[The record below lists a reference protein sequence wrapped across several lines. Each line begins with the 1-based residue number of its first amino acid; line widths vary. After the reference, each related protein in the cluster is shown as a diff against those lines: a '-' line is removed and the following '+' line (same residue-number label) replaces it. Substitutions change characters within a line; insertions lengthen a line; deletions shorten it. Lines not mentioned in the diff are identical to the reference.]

1 MRRPRTAVG
10 LAGETMSYSD
20 DFATV
25 DTAGAPLDPTIMIG
39 ADPMVWGAI
48 LLALLVAAMVGW
60 LIGQGSRSRRT
71 DAAHAIWLAIDDAA
85 KAAMKA
91 DTETLPAQAS
101 HLQRVLRARLGKT
114 LTFGGA
120 LGKRVKA
127 LDAALTGEVEDK
139 GRHHAGSAPAP
150 DAGHSRDGHGAGDSG
165 HGAASSAAASVT
177 IVSVHAPSAPAHPH
191 PPEHGKRPMST
202 KERNDALR
210 LAVADFNDHWR
221 HRSARE
227 GEMRA
232 VVAEL
237 CNPGPPRPRLS
248 HGGGHH

>member
-1 MRRPRTAVG
+1 
-10 LAGETMSYSD
+10 MSYSD

-25 DTAGAPLDPTIMIG
+25 DTAGAPLDPTVMIG

-48 LLALLVAAMVGW
+48 LLALLVAALVGW
-60 LIGQGSRSRRT
+60 LVGQGSGSKRT

-91 DTETLPAQAS
+91 DTEALPARAS
-101 HLQRVLRARLGKT
+101 ELQRVLRARLGKT
-114 LTFGGA
+114 LAFGGQ
-120 LGKRVKA
+120 LGKRARA
-127 LDAALTGEVEDK
+127 LDTALEGEAEDK
-139 GRHHAGSAPAP
+139 GHHHAGPAPAQE
-150 DAGHSRDGHGAGDSG
+150 AGHSHDGHAAGEPG
-165 HGAASSAAASVT
+165 HGPAPSNAASVT

-191 PPEHGKRPMST
+191 PPVPGKRPMST

-210 LAVADFNDHWR
+210 LAVADFNDYWR
-221 HRSARE
+221 HRPARE

-232 VVAEL
+232 IVAEL